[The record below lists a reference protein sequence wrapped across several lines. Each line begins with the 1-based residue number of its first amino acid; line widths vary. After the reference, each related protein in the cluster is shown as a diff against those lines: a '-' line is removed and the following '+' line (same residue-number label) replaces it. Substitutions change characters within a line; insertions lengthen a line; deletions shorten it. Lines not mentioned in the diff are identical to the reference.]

1 MSFIKLLR
9 NKPSGKLILSLTLVL
24 TFVSGLTI
32 GSKASNHTWLSAGNV
47 SYNNGTETT
56 VFDKQD
62 LVYLDE
68 RIDSVEQ
75 DVDSYKTEIANNVND
90 WSISQDKQLSSTSSF
105 SDIADTLNY
114 IKSTPD
120 EGSLWVNE
128 GNPVYKRAD
137 GSITYDASE
146 AESGSDQ
153 LILSAAT
160 SDNLS
165 AGKVAWVNG
174 DLVIGTGEDNKA
186 YYSINLLNNATLLKA
201 NGLSKFD
208 NTSVS
213 ITKKSGLIWGY
224 GFGNITLTSLSTST
238 SGVTLKKLEEMNPTD
253 YAEGRLFSY
262 YIYFWEAEPY
272 VNSIEISGG
281 IGAPY
286 VAINNVY
293 EFV

>member
-1 MSFIKLLR
+1 MSFIKLLK
-9 NKPSGKLILSLTLVL
+9 NKPSGKLILALTLVL

-47 SYNNGTETT
+47 SYNNGTKTT

-90 WSISQDKQLSSTSSF
+90 WSIPQDKQLSSTSSF

-120 EGSLWVNE
+120 EGSSWVNE

-153 LILSAAT
+153 LVLSAAT

-186 YYSINLLNNATLLKA
+186 YYDTGKQNSSLNITSFECTPSWKWGPGEVTVNVA
-201 NGLSKFD
+201 NYYSDYKNITVQNFIPTFSWGNVGSTGSAGGCYSRSYDNNTGVYKFYHGI
-208 NTSVS
+208 NTSESHFRVYI
-213 ITKKSGLIWGY
+213 IT
-224 GFGNITLTSLSTST
+224 
-238 SGVTLKKLEEMNPTD
+238 
-253 YAEGRLFSY
+253 AQ
-262 YIYFWEAEPY
+262 
-272 VNSIEISGG
+272 
-281 IGAPY
+281 
-286 VAINNVY
+286 
-293 EFV
+293 

>member
-1 MSFIKLLR
+1 MSFIKLLK
-9 NKPSGKLILSLTLVL
+9 NKPSGKLILALTLVL

-47 SYNNGTETT
+47 SYNNGTKTT

-75 DVDSYKTEIANNVND
+75 NVDSYKTEIANNVND
-90 WSISQDKQLSSTSSF
+90 WSIPQDKQLSSTSSF

-120 EGSLWVNE
+120 EGSSWVNE

-153 LILSAAT
+153 LVLSAAT

-186 YYSINLLNNATLLKA
+186 YYDFGHDSVRTNLESKNLNFSGTVRTAGDTSYSNSFPETFNGKMFLCMYFTANFYCNSGLNNGGSWSESYRPTVSLDLA
-201 NGLSKFD
+201 NRRVKMF
-208 NTSVS
+208 TSVEHS
-213 ITKKSGLIWGY
+213 EIVY
-224 GFGNITLTSLSTST
+224 
-238 SGVTLKKLEEMNPTD
+238 
-253 YAEGRLFSY
+253 
-262 YIYFWEAEPY
+262 
-272 VNSIEISGG
+272 ISGT
-281 IGAPY
+281 ATALY
-286 VAINNVY
+286 Y
-293 EFV
+293 